1 MKSKTRARLTKALAV
16 TMALGL
22 TIGCTQVYA
31 RSSTRAAW
39 NDASSSKDTSTTLY
53 NTHSVETDED
63 GNQTT
68 VYSNV
73 YADSDKW
80 AAWKTLWA
88 SEISTDYE
96 QVALT
101 PGTDETQLNFGWYSM
116 TKETPSVKLYDADKK
131 LIGIFT
137 GTQDVDNAETFTENE
152 ASITLYPNKVTVTG
166 LTEETTY
173 YYSYL
178 VDGNYSELYEYTTES
193 FEEFSVMYVGD
204 PQIGASTGQ
213 DTATATSSENGKEYY
228 AMNDAYNWNET
239 LTNAVEK
246 FPNLAFILSA
256 GDQINQTSVSD
267 NASQVQQQKEYAGFL
282 YSSVLRSLPIATTI
296 GNHDSKSVN
305 YSNHFNNPNTQ
316 EEGTSGATGASTAGT
331 DYYFNYGTA
340 LFIVIDTNNYNA
352 ATHEAVMKEAIEA
365 YPDAT
370 WRLVMFHQDIY
381 GSGYDHSDSDGMV
394 LRTQLTPLMDEY
406 DIDAVLQGH
415 DHTYSRTYQISSTT
429 TSAAAKVYSTYDT
442 DADSDFQKDCAS
454 CYNILSGTE
463 SINYI
468 IDPEGTVYFEA
479 NSSTGSKFYQMIAT
493 QQDYIA
499 ARSQS
504 WRPTYQIIDFTE
516 TTLTV
521 TTYDAATGE
530 VLVADDGI
538 DSTYT
543 IVKSADKTSLTT
555 QITSATESY
564 NAAVTAGT
572 YTESSL
578 KTLSD
583 TITAAQAIYD
593 DAEAT
598 TTDIASAITSLQSA
612 VSGLEL
618 AAVETERENSENSN
632 SENTENADSENS
644 ESIDSEDSESSE
656 SESSEDADSED
667 ADSEDT
673 DSEDADSDEDEGSDE
688 EVIDMET
695 LEEQLSSAIEAY
707 DAAVE
712 AGNYTAESL
721 ATLAEAIEAAQA
733 VIDDPDA
740 TDEEIANAYEALQD
754 AIDALEEDID
764 EEEEEDTNVDSND
777 GTNSVSSDGGT
788 SVTSSSPKTGDA
800 SFLLMLLGFAA
811 AGFSACGMALLRMKK
826 SCR

>member
-1 MKSKTRARLTKALAV
+1 MKAKTRARLTKTLAV
-16 TMALGL
+16 TMAVGL

-39 NDASSSKDTSTTLY
+39 NDASGSQDTSTTLY
-53 NTHSVETDED
+53 TTHSVETDED
-63 GNQTT
+63 GDEAT

-73 YADSDKW
+73 YADSTKW
-80 AAWKTLWA
+80 AAWKELWA
-88 SEISTDYE
+88 SEISTNYE
-96 QVALT
+96 QVAMT

-116 TKETPSVKLYDADKK
+116 TQVTPSVILYDANKNV
-131 LIGIFT
+131 IGTFT
-137 GTQDVDNAETFTENE
+137 GTQDLDNTETFTENDVT
-152 ASITLYPNKVTVTG
+152 INLYPNKVTVTG

-178 VDGNYSELYEYTTES
+178 VDGVYSDLYEYTTES
-193 FEEFSVMYVGD
+193 FDEFSVMYVGD

-213 DTATATSSENGKEYY
+213 TTADGTSSSDNGKEYY

-267 NASQVQQQKEYAGFL
+267 NDSQVQQQKEYAGFL
-282 YSSVLRSLPIATTI
+282 YSDVLRSLPIATTI
-296 GNHDSKSVN
+296 GNHDSMSIN
-305 YSNHFNNPNTQ
+305 YSNHFNNPNSQ
-316 EEGTSGATGASTAGT
+316 EDSETNSYGATTAGT
-331 DYYFNYGTA
+331 DYYFSYGNA
-340 LFIVIDTNNYNA
+340 LFIVLDTNNYNV
-352 ATHEAVMKEAIEA
+352 ATHEAVIKEAVEA

-394 LRTQLTPLMDEY
+394 LRTQLTPVIDEY

-415 DHTYSRTYQISSTT
+415 DHTYSRTYQLSSTT
-429 TSAAAKVYSTYDT
+429 SIADAVVYTTSDT

-463 SINYI
+463 SLNYI

-504 WRPTYQIIDFTE
+504 WRPTYQIVDFTE

-530 VLVADDGI
+530 VLIADDGI

-543 IVKSADKTSLTT
+543 IVKSADKTSLESE
-555 QITSATESY
+555 IASAQESY
-564 NAAVTAGT
+564 DEAVAAGI
-572 YTESSL
+572 YTEDSL
-578 KTLSD
+578 QVLAD
-583 TITAAQAIYD
+583 TITAAQAIAD

-598 TTDIASAITSLQSA
+598 TTDIASAITSLQDA
-612 VSGLEL
+612 VSGLEE
-618 AAVETERENSENSN
+618 AEDENSEG
-632 SENTENADSENS
+632 ENS
-644 ESIDSEDSESSE
+644 EDENSEDENSEDE
-656 SESSEDADSED
+656 NSEDADSED
-667 ADSEDT
+667 ENSESESEDSNTGSEDDSEDT
-673 DSEDADSDEDEGSDE
+673 
-688 EVIDMET
+688 T
-695 LEEQLSSAIEAY
+695 
-707 DAAVE
+707 
-712 AGNYTAESL
+712 
-721 ATLAEAIEAAQA
+721 
-733 VIDDPDA
+733 
-740 TDEEIANAYEALQD
+740 
-754 AIDALEEDID
+754 
-764 EEEEEDTNVDSND
+764 
-777 GTNSVSSDGGT
+777 GTNGTTGSTNSTDTTNTSGTSTTSGGT
-788 SVTSSSPKTGDA
+788 TVTTTSPKTGDA
-800 SFLLMLLGFAA
+800 SFVLMMLGFAV
-811 AGFSACGMALLRMKK
+811 AGFSACAMAVIRMKK
-826 SCR
+826 FRQ